1 MNKINLKS
9 LGEILNKDIGPGR
22 IPARTVSLF
31 LKQLS
36 LLLSSGISLDESLS
50 IIKDQNMDKRLTKAL
65 SNILVN
71 LNRGL
76 SAYDSF
82 KSESRYFNPMLIAFI
97 KSGDEGGNMA
107 EILGEFSDYL
117 SNDSKNKSQIRQ
129 AFIYPIILMLVTIAV
144 VGLIVT
150 LVMPTFTESFA
161 SYEMV
166 LPLSTRMLLAIS
178 AFFSE
183 YGFIVLL
190 LILALVLIYIYLYN
204 SKAYRLKVDTYNF
217 KLLPFKRFRKLS
229 MDYQI
234 SSLLYIL
241 RKGDIDIIS
250 SIGIIRESF
259 ANTFIKKKL
268 ILIQK
273 DLLDGL
279 SLSYAFK
286 RAGIFSNLLIS
297 MIEVG
302 EDSGYLVEALEKT
315 SEYFANEY
323 IYRLKKISTMAEPV
337 LILIMALIVGFVVF
351 SVTIPMFD
359 SVNYLY

>member
-1 MNKINLKS
+1 M
-9 LGEILNKDIGPGR
+9 NKDISLGR
-22 IPARTVSLF
+22 IPARIVSLF
-31 LKQLS
+31 LSELS
-36 LLLSSGISLDESLS
+36 LLLSSGISLDESLC
-50 IIKDQNMDKRLTKAL
+50 IIRGQKIDKKLTKAI

-71 LNRGL
+71 LNKGL
-76 SAYDSF
+76 SAYESF
-82 KSESRYFNPMLIAFI
+82 NREVRYFSPMLIAFI
-97 KSGDEGGNMA
+97 KSGDESGNMA
-107 EILGEFSDYL
+107 EILGEFSAYL
-117 SNDSKNKSQIRQ
+117 SNDSKNKAKIRQ
-129 AFIYPIILMLVTIAV
+129 AFIYPIILLLVTITV

-183 YGFIVLL
+183 YGFIVIIVFLTIILL
-190 LILALVLIYIYLYN
+190 YLFMYN
-204 SKAYRLKVDTYNF
+204 SKSYRLKLDTYNF
-217 KLLPFKRFRKLS
+217 KHLPLKRFRKLT

-241 RKGDIDIIS
+241 RSGDIDIIS

-259 ANTFIKKKL
+259 TNTFIKKKL

-279 SLSYAFK
+279 SLSDAFK
-286 RAGIFSNLLIS
+286 RAGIFSNLLVS

-302 EDSGYLVEALEKT
+302 EDSGFLVESLKKT

-323 IYRLKKISTMAEPV
+323 IYRLKKISTAIEPV
-337 LILIMALIVGFVVF
+337 LILIMAFIVGFVVF

>member
-1 MNKINLKS
+1 M
-9 LGEILNKDIGPGR
+9 
-22 IPARTVSLF
+22 
-31 LKQLS
+31 
-36 LLLSSGISLDESLS
+36 
-50 IIKDQNMDKRLTKAL
+50 
-65 SNILVN
+65 
-71 LNRGL
+71 
-76 SAYDSF
+76 
-82 KSESRYFNPMLIAFI
+82 
-97 KSGDEGGNMA
+97 
-107 EILGEFSDYL
+107 
-117 SNDSKNKSQIRQ
+117 
-129 AFIYPIILMLVTIAV
+129 
-144 VGLIVT
+144 
-150 LVMPTFTESFA
+150 
-161 SYEMV
+161 
-166 LPLSTRMLLAIS
+166 
-178 AFFSE
+178 
-183 YGFIVLL
+183 
-190 LILALVLIYIYLYN
+190 YN
-204 SKAYRLKVDTYNF
+204 SKSYRLKLDTYNF
-217 KLLPFKRFRKLS
+217 KYLPLKRFRKLS

-241 RKGDIDIIS
+241 RSGDIDIIS

-302 EDSGYLVEALEKT
+302 EDSGFLLESLKKT
-315 SEYFANEY
+315 SDYFANEY

>member
-1 MNKINLKS
+1 MNKIDLKS

-31 LKQLS
+31 LKQYS

-50 IIKDQNMDKRLTKAL
+50 IIKDQNMDKKLTKAL
-65 SNILVN
+65 SNILIS
-71 LNRGL
+71 LNSGL
-76 SAYDSF
+76 SAYESF
-82 KSESRYFNPMLIAFI
+82 KRESRYFTPMLIAFI

-129 AFIYPIILMLVTIAV
+129 AFIYPIILLLVTITV

-161 SYEMV
+161 SYEMD

-183 YGFIVLL
+183 YGFVVFLI
-190 LILALVLIYIYLYN
+190 ILALVLVYIYLYN

-217 KLLPFKRFRKLS
+217 KLLPFKRFRKLA

-241 RKGDIDIIS
+241 RRGDIDIIS

-259 ANTFIKKKL
+259 TNTYIKKKF

-286 RAGIFSNLLIS
+286 RAGIFSNLLVS

-302 EDSGYLVEALEKT
+302 EDSGYLVEALKKT
-315 SEYFANEY
+315 SDYFANEY

>member
-9 LGEILNKDIGPGR
+9 LGGILNKDISPGR
-22 IPARTVSLF
+22 IPARIVSLF
-31 LKQLS
+31 LNELS
-36 LLLSSGISLDESLS
+36 LLLSSGISLDESLC
-50 IIKDQNMDKRLTKAL
+50 IIRDQKINNKLTKAL

-71 LNRGL
+71 LNAGL
-76 SAYDSF
+76 SAYESF
-82 KSESRYFNPMLIAFI
+82 NRENRYFSPMLIAFI
-97 KSGDEGGNMA
+97 KSGDESGNMA

-117 SNDSKNKSQIRQ
+117 SNDSKNKAKIRQ
-129 AFIYPIILMLVTIAV
+129 AFIYPIILLLVTITV

-161 SYEMV
+161 SYDME
-166 LPLSTRMLLAIS
+166 LPLSTRILLAIS

-183 YGFIVLL
+183 NGFIVLIVVLTIIL
-190 LILALVLIYIYLYN
+190 LYLFMYN
-204 SKAYRLKVDTYNF
+204 SKSYRLKLDTYNF
-217 KLLPFKRFRKLS
+217 KYLPLKRFRKLS
-229 MDYQI
+229 MDYQV

-241 RKGDIDIIS
+241 RSGDIDIIS

-286 RAGIFSNLLIS
+286 RAGIFSNLLVS

-302 EDSGYLVEALEKT
+302 EDSGYLVEALKKT
-315 SEYFANEY
+315 SDYFANEY

>member
-71 LNRGL
+71 LNSGL

-129 AFIYPIILMLVTIAV
+129 AFIYPIILLIVTITV
-144 VGLIVT
+144 VALIVT

-161 SYEMV
+161 SYEME
-166 LPLSTRMLLAIS
+166 LPLSTRMFLAIS

-183 YGFIVLL
+183 YGFVVFL
-190 LILALVLIYIYLYN
+190 LILTLVLIYIYLYN
-204 SKAYRLKVDTYNF
+204 SKKYRLKVDTYSF

-241 RKGDIDIIS
+241 RSGDIDIIS

-259 ANTFIKKKL
+259 TNTFIKKKF

-286 RAGIFSNLLIS
+286 RAGIFSNLLVS